1 MDLFSFRTLLTP
13 AGQEALQEAQ
23 ALEPNESNF
32 LRDFSALSRRY
43 PAEVARAALE
53 TAILRNEAAA
63 KFPFAGRMY
72 FTREALEQA
81 SAYEVSNYRAER
93 FRPYQR
99 LADLGCSI
107 GGDTL
112 ALAGIAPTLG
122 VDRDPLRLAIAQANL
137 RAADLGEPTSFIQA
151 DLTAPLPFS
160 LSPLHPSSTAPLHS
174 NSLAL
179 FFDPARRA
187 GGRRIYSVRDYL
199 PPLDIVQDWLPTYPA
214 LGVKISPGVDLTEI
228 EGHDGEVEFISLE
241 GELKEAVLW
250 FGPLKTASRRA
261 TVLPGRHTLSVSV
274 EETKGM
280 PQLPIREPQAYLY
293 EPDPAIL
300 RAGLVAALGIEL
312 QAAQLDPD
320 IAYMTSENET
330 PTPFARVWA
339 VEDWLPFNLKRLRA
353 TLRERG
359 VGQVVVKKRGSP
371 LQPETLIRDLR
382 LWGDQERVIFLTHL
396 RGRPVVVI
404 CMPERKGSRG
414 SLFPYSP

>member
-1 MDLFSFRTLLTP
+1 VNLASFRTLLTS
-13 AGQEALQEAQ
+13 AGQESLREAQ
-23 ALEPNESNF
+23 ALEPSEGSF

-43 PAEVARAALE
+43 PAELARAALE
-53 TAILRNEAAA
+53 TAILRSEAEA

-81 SAYEVSNYRAER
+81 SSFEVSDYRAGR
-93 FRPYQR
+93 FRPFQR

-112 ALAGIAPTLG
+112 ALARTAPTLG
-122 VDRDPLRLAIAQANL
+122 VERDPLRLGMAHANL
-137 RAADLGEPTSFIQA
+137 KALGLGDRAGFIQA

-160 LSPLHPSSTAPLHS
+160 PAPLHPNAT
-174 NSLAL
+174 AL
-179 FFDPARRA
+179 FFDPARRS
-187 GGRRIYSVRDYL
+187 GGRRIHSVRDYL
-199 PPLDIVQDWLPTYPA
+199 PPLEIVRDWLPQFPA
-214 LGVKISPGVDLTEI
+214 LGVKISPGVNLAEL
-228 EGHDGEVEFISLE
+228 EGYDAEVEFISLA

-261 TVLPGRHTLSVSV
+261 TILPGRHTLPASK
-274 EETKGM
+274 EEVKGM
-280 PQLPIREPQAYLY
+280 QGLPLHEPQAYLY

-300 RAGLVAALGIEL
+300 RAGLVTALGTEL
-312 QAAQLDPD
+312 EAAQLDPD
-320 IAYMTSENET
+320 IAYLTSEIET

-371 LQPETLIRDLR
+371 LQPETLIRELR
-382 LWGDQERVIFLTHL
+382 LSGDQERVIFLTHL
-396 RGRPVVVI
+396 RGRPIVVI
-404 CMPERKGSRG
+404 CKPKRPGKRG
-414 SLFPYSP
+414 VGE